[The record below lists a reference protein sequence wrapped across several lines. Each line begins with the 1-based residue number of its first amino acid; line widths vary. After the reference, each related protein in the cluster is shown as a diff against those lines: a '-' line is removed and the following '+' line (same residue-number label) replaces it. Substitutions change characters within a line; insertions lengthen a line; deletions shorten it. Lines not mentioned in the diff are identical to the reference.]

1 MPTPF
6 THLLTAQRLLADPL
20 VPAAQRALLTAQV
33 GAFLL
38 GGVVAD
44 AQGLAGI
51 SREQTHFYNYEHP
64 ISDPAWRTMLAR
76 YPALRGVRDPGR
88 RAFLA
93 GYVMH
98 ISMDEIWSL
107 EMTGPQFA
115 RGEWAEH
122 RQRFLML
129 HILLIYM
136 DERDRARL
144 DEGLSAALSAAEPDD
159 WLPFLSDTVIRQWR
173 DVIAPQIQPGGVSE
187 TLDIYG
193 ARLGKS
199 ADDLRAILDSPE
211 RMQAELWAN
220 VPPSV
225 VAAVEDH
232 MTEYARD
239 QMVAYL
245 GEG

>member
-6 THLLTAQRLLADPL
+6 THLLTAQHLLADPA
-20 VPAAQRALLTAQV
+20 VPATQRALLKAEV
-33 GAFLL
+33 GAYLL
-38 GGVVAD
+38 GAVVAD

-51 SREQTHFYNYEHP
+51 SREQTHFYNYERP
-64 ISDPAWRTMLAR
+64 VSDPAWHTMLAR
-76 YPALRGVRDPGR
+76 YPALRDVTDPAQ
-88 RAFLA
+88 RALLA

-107 EMTGPQFA
+107 KMTGPQFA

-129 HILLIYM
+129 HILLIFM
-136 DERDRARL
+136 DERDRAQL
-144 DEGLSAALSAAEPDD
+144 DEALSAALSAVEPEG
-159 WLPFLSDTVIRQWR
+159 WLPFLSDTVMRQWR
-173 DVIAPQIQPGGVSE
+173 DIIAPQIAPGGISE

-199 ADDLRAILDSPE
+199 PDDLRAILDSPE

-220 VPPSV
+220 VPPDL
-225 VAAVEDH
+225 VAGIEAD
-232 MTEYARD
+232 MNRYARD

-245 GEG
+245 REG